1 MVFFAA
7 ACDKVR
13 GRSWLSSPFW
23 LIRSVRGAQLVH
35 GLVVTAGTSEILG
48 IWAPGF
54 GSISERE
61 LILLGT
67 GSFSN

>member
-13 GRSWLSSPFW
+13 GRSWSSPFW